1 MGILV
6 GAWRK
11 QAPEAYERAISGGGG
26 DASELARYG
35 DGNRPRSSSTA
46 ASTHDNDRGY
56 ESSSSSSSA
65 STVGRHNNNNNTSSG
80 AGANGSSSKSGVEQQ
95 GGGSTGGDGSSR
107 GPHPATKA
115 DTPDLDKQALH
126 TRLPSEPKKVYELL
140 YHKEEFLRG
149 IWEGEGMTSE
159 SGGRFGDSRQAKLLG
174 YRC

>member
-65 STVGRHNNNNNTSSG
+65 STVGRHPNTSSG
-80 AGANGSSSKSGVEQQ
+80 AGANGGSSSKSGVEQQ

-159 SGGRFGDSRQAKLLG
+159 SGRLPDK
-174 YRC
+174 